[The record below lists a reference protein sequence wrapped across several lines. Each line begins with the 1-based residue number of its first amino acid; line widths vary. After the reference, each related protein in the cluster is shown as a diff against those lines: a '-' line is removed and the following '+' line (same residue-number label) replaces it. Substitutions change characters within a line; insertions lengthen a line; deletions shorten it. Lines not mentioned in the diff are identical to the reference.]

1 MTRRIGFSNI
11 KVFLRD
17 ADTFGDDSNLV
28 DVPDKEFFIPSGGTI
43 KPDLWD
49 ITYPHN
55 DVHVIVT
62 TEMIENDDQNGIGD
76 VRVAVWWALAED
88 DTALISKSFTNLNLV
103 HGGIVDIPK
112 KQLDDPS
119 HSGDYA
125 QMSMTISNGT
135 V

>member
-1 MTRRIGFSNI
+1 MTRRIGFSNM

-17 ADTFGDDSNLV
+17 ADFFGDDSNLV
-28 DVPDKEFFIPSGGTI
+28 DVPYKEILIPSDSFTS
-43 KPDLWD
+43 DHWD
-49 ITYPHN
+49 IAHPNN
-55 DVHVIVT
+55 DVHLIVSV
-62 TEMIENDDQNGIGD
+62 EVIENDDEIGIGD
-76 VRVAVWWALAED
+76 VRVMVWWALMEND
-88 DTALISKSFTNLNLV
+88 DTLISKEFTNLNLV

-119 HSGDYA
+119 DSGNYA